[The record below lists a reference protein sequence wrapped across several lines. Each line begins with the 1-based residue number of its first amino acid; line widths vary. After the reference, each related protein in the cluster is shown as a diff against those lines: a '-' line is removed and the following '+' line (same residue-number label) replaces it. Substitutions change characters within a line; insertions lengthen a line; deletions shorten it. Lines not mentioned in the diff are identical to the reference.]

1 MIPNLSLKTS
11 GLLDPRVLDAWTRE
25 KRAKVRRGVVR
36 AMREEGPRVSAAVNS
51 QVRQSFTTQSRGFAN
66 QFKAR
71 IYDSK
76 PDRLPMMLVR
86 SRVPWMGLYTRGGT
100 IRGPLL
106 IPLNQA
112 KRMRTD
118 HFRRV
123 VQQLIASGMTERAA
137 AAKVLEEIG
146 DKEAPP
152 AIETG
157 ALREV
162 IAELTRVLDGLAEVK
177 MRCRESEA
185 HIAELRATAS
195 SLADRIADIEARVSA
210 IERPWWHRW
219 RPALTERAQ

>member
-1 MIPNLSLKTS
+1 MHYTLTDIERHFKLPQSPGHTVARNRLKA
-11 GLLDPRVLDAWTRE
+11 LRPALE
-25 KRAKVRRGVVR
+25 RRGWLTTVPPNN
-36 AMREEGPRVSAAVNS
+36 ALAVK
-51 QVRQSFTTQSRGFAN
+51 QDGLALFSR
-66 QFKAR
+66 
-71 IYDSK
+71 
-76 PDRLPMMLVR
+76 L
-86 SRVPWMGLYTRGGT
+86 
-100 IRGPLL
+100 
-106 IPLNQA
+106 
-112 KRMRTD
+112 
-118 HFRRV
+118 
-123 VQQLIASGMTERAA
+123 QQLIASGMTERAA